1 MNSNY
6 ERVLP
11 GQVGQVLGNGG
22 AAGDYLDRIIIT
34 VTDATTSAVS
44 IKDGGGSAISILPNS
59 PGAGVGRYVVP
70 IGASSRAGPW
80 RATAGLGASVV
91 AVGSFSRKN
100 TAEYLSLPGTAGN
113 YASTPDAAPLDITGD
128 IDIRLRV
135 NCTDWSPATAFDFV
149 DKLTNDTTQ
158 FSYMLRLNTSGTLQL
173 YWSADGVTPL
183 SATSSV
189 AAGPPDGTTKWV
201 RATLDVDNGAAG
213 RDVKFYLSDDGAAWT
228 QLGTTQTSAGVTS
241 IFAGTA
247 ALHLGGDRSG
257 VSGMLSGRVYYSE
270 IRNGID
276 GTVVAKFDPREGV
289 VAATSFTS
297 GSGEVWTVNQSGT
310 PAAELV

>member
-59 PGAGVGRYVVP
+59 PGAGVGRYVVSV
-70 IGASSRAGPW
+70 GASSRAGPW
-80 RATAGLGASVV
+80 RVTAGLGASVV

-113 YASTPDAAPLDITGD
+113 YASTPDSAAASITGD
-128 IDIRLRV
+128 IDIRVRV
-135 NCTDWSPATAFDFV
+135 AMDDWTPAATSTLLS
-149 DKLTNDTTQ
+149 KWLTTGNQ
-158 FSYMLRLNTSGTLQL
+158 RAYMLQVLAAGTLRL
-173 YWSADGVTPL
+173 SWSANGTAVLAKDSTAAV
-183 SATSSV
+183 SAADLT
-189 AAGPPDGTTKWV
+189 GKWV

-213 RDVKFYLSDDGAAWT
+213 NDVKFYVSDDGVDWT
-228 QLGTTQTSAGVTS
+228 QLGTTVTTATATAIFDSTALVNISGFDAGASDRT
-241 IFAGTA
+241 AGK
-247 ALHLGGDRSG
+247 
-257 VSGMLSGRVYYSE
+257 VYYTE
-270 IRNGID
+270 IRNGLG
-276 GTVVAKFDPREGV
+276 GTVAAKFDAREGV